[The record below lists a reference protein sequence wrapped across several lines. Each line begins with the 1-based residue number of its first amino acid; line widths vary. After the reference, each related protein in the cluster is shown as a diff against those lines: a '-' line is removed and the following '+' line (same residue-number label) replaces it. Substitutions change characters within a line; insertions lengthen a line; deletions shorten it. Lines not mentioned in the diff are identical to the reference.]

1 MRGGVPRE
9 DLTRD
14 KGPLVFKVS
23 GIRNPRSLKTT
34 ASLTIDTFDS
44 KGFMIEFK
52 YDMVTVAMQ
61 EVSKIA
67 NAQVTPSAKV
77 VGGLATYTFLVTPAT
92 PLVSG
97 DQITIT
103 FPEDYNVPVANTFT
117 ACAAVSGL
125 QGLSCKTQ
133 GPFGLLATLTLGQAQ
148 SAPGSF
154 SFNV

>member
-1 MRGGVPRE
+1 VRSPFRIRVSLQCSEFSSNFQATPSCAINSTHITVRGGVPRE

-14 KGPLVFKVS
+14 KGSLVFKVS

-61 EVSKIA
+61 EVSKVA

-77 VGGLATYTFLVTPAT
+77 VGGLATYTF
-92 PLVSG
+92 
-97 DQITIT
+97 
-103 FPEDYNVPVANTFT
+103 
-117 ACAAVSGL
+117 
-125 QGLSCKTQ
+125 
-133 GPFGLLATLTLGQAQ
+133 
-148 SAPGSF
+148 
-154 SFNV
+154 